1 MHIGI
6 PVRALDIDV
15 AWMEA
20 ALADHL
26 NGTRIERVEAKRLAE
41 PGQLSE
47 AIDIVVN
54 YDDASCALPTRYI
67 AKLGSNDPEVIAL
80 TQFFG
85 LYRREVA
92 FYQTYLEIGL
102 PKPKCFYSY
111 CSDDHS
117 KMVLLL
123 EHLAPARSPSW
134 RPSLAEIEIALSHLP
149 AFHAKWWNAPGL
161 KQQAC
166 LIPAK
171 DKILADSF
179 AAAAAGA
186 DEVMATIGEDAENAV
201 ACVVAVS
208 KKIEQ
213 WQAYVDSRAYTIVHS
228 DYHGKQMFMPSAE
241 GGNFSVIDWQYP
253 YVAEG
258 PWALARLLGTCLPS
272 SDWEQHGE
280 RLIDAYY
287 QGLSENGVTGYSKE
301 DVLDG
306 IRMGLVVSSMLSCI
320 ATVSTD
326 PTIVSKECEALG
338 LDWKDVWF
346 RRHNRMIVDLDAE
359 ALVRSI

>member
-1 MHIGI
+1 MAVSV
-6 PVRALDIDV
+6 PVRARDIDV

-26 NGTRIERVEAKRLAE
+26 NGKRIERVEAKRLAE
-41 PGQLSE
+41 PGQTSE
-47 AIDIVVN
+47 AIDIVVT
-54 YDDASCALPTRYI
+54 YDDGVCTLPARFI

-80 TQFFG
+80 TQLFG
-85 LYRREVA
+85 HYRREVA
-92 FYQTYLEIGL
+92 IYQTYPDIGL
-102 PKPKCFYSY
+102 PKPRCFYSH
-111 CSDDHS
+111 CSDDQS

-166 LIPAK
+166 FIPAT
-171 DKILADSF
+171 DRIFADSF
-179 AAAAAGA
+179 AAGAAGA
-186 DEVMATIGEDAENAV
+186 EKVLATLGQDAKTAV

-213 WQAYVDSRAYTIVHS
+213 WQAYVDSRDYTIVHA
-228 DYHGKQMFMPSAE
+228 DYHGKQMFMPSTE

-258 PWALARLLGTCLPS
+258 AWDFARLLGTCLPS
-272 SDWEQHGE
+272 SDWERHGE
-280 RLIDAYY
+280 RLIDNYY
-287 QGLSENGVTGYSKE
+287 EGLKENGVTGYSKE
-301 DVLDG
+301 DLLDA
-306 IRMGLVVSSMLSCI
+306 IRMGLVFSSMISCI

-326 PTIVSKECEALG
+326 PAIVSKECEALG

-346 RRHNRMIVDLDAE
+346 TRHNRMIDDLGAE